1 MDKIMRNAIFLA
13 FMFSLMSGSLVAV
26 SDEVTYPCGYYKRPT
41 AETASQTCIADEN
54 GGCNVTQYYASG
66 QVQQICPMKYG
77 KESGKELFYQ
87 EDPYSISYEQSW
99 LDGKKEGA
107 FIVYFPDGTILHKSN
122 YKNDKASGKSTD
134 FRKDGSISGS
144 GYYRE
149 GWKDG
154 TWAVHSGGNKYITCF
169 SLGDQLVKS
178 TGFWGDKCKN
188 TNRVLESREE
198 MAVRL
203 CKTRINRDS
212 LVRMRVWPPDVPAP
226 DSCYPQDKAEPSSP
240 ASTNNILKED
250 INKDSENDLES
261 TLKYLKSEC
270 EKLGYDRGTKQHGD
284 CVLKLLDKS

>member
-1 MDKIMRNAIFLA
+1 
-13 FMFSLMSGSLVAV
+13 MSGSLVAV
-26 SDEVTYPCGYYKRPT
+26 SDEVTYPCEYYKRPT
-41 AETASQTCIADEN
+41 AETASQSCIADEN

-77 KESGKELFYQ
+77 KESGKELFYR
-87 EDPYSISYEQSW
+87 EDPYSIFYELSW
-99 LDGKKEGA
+99 LDGKKEGESITYDA
-107 FIVYFPDGTILHKSN
+107 DGTILHKLN
-122 YKNDKASGKSTD
+122 YKNDERSGKWTN
-134 FRKDGSISGS
+134 FGKDGSIFES

-149 GWKDG
+149 DWKDG
-154 TWAVHSGGNKYITCF
+154 TWAIHSGGKKYITCF
-169 SLGDQLVKS
+169 ALGDQLAKS

-226 DSCYPQDKAEPSSP
+226 DSCYPQDKAEPSKP

-250 INKDSENDLES
+250 INKDSENDLNS